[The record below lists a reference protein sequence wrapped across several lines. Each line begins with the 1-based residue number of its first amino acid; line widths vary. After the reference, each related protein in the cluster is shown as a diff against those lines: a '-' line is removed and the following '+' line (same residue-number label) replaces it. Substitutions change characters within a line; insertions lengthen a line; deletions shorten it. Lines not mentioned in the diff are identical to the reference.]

1 MERAV
6 APFRQS
12 STNRWL
18 FFDGVLG
25 DKAVK
30 VMETLDGLGYVTTG
44 VSFLTVSVVLFV
56 RAWYGFMSGVGS
68 DAVLAVL
75 GLVHDLLLVIILL
88 ELFRTTISFVKTRV
102 ITLEPF
108 LYICVI
114 ASARRILTT
123 GASNFVYG

>member
-30 VMETLDGLGYVTTG
+30 VMETLDGLGYVTTEK
-44 VSFLTVSVVLFV
+44 FLTVSVVLFV

-75 GLVHDLLLVIILL
+75 GLVHDLLLGHHLV
-88 ELFRTTISFVKTRV
+88 
-102 ITLEPF
+102 
-108 LYICVI
+108 
-114 ASARRILTT
+114 
-123 GASNFVYG
+123 GAV